1 MIAFV
6 RFTENET
13 HVYYGGSEPYSLWV
27 MRRDGTDLHRITT
40 TDADSTTEFAPS
52 WSRDGRQI
60 AFFSSRYGI
69 AVADVDG
76 GHLRG
81 VSHSPSRVIGLS
93 GPSWSPDGT
102 KLLFSDDYGKLYIAN
117 ADGSGLIRR
126 VTPVLKDGYPWGSLS
141 WSSR

>member
-1 MIAFV
+1 MAKV
-6 RFTENET
+6 
-13 HVYYGGSEPYSLWV
+13 H
-27 MRRDGTDLHRITT
+27 
-40 TDADSTTEFAPS
+40 EFAS
-52 WSRDGRQI
+52 TGAACDASQTDGQI
-60 AFFSSRYGI
+60 E
-69 AVADVDG
+69 DG